1 MAFIVNIPVII
12 TMEKNDQFC
21 VYKAG
26 SAFAF
31 IVHALLIIT
40 YMALSIVVCVAY
52 AKVAQAIR
60 TKLHPGRCPATDVT
74 MKATQTSSS
83 ETRSSVGGLK
93 LTKIKI
99 GTKKASIN
107 KVAPLNVAVMG
118 LNQHGKN
125 DVKTGDQKRE
135 SLLVP
140 GNSPKPKDTNS
151 PRGQWFTST
160 HSSKANRDIGCKK
173 STISLKQGAFLSHKT
188 TRKVDRTTRIM
199 FAVTLV
205 FLLSWIPTWVT
216 YVYREM
222 TRNQRAEVGGK
233 VAILF
238 GGKLFIINTFANP
251 FFYIWMSSVFKERAK
266 KALKSICIPCT

>member
-1 MAFIVNIPVII
+1 M
-12 TMEKNDQFC
+12 
-21 VYKAG
+21 
-26 SAFAF
+26 
-31 IVHALLIIT
+31 
-40 YMALSIVVCVAY
+40 
-52 AKVAQAIR
+52 
-60 TKLHPGRCPATDVT
+60 
-74 MKATQTSSS
+74 
-83 ETRSSVGGLK
+83 
-93 LTKIKI
+93 KI
-99 GTKKASIN
+99 GTKKASTN

-118 LNQHGKN
+118 LNHHGKN
-125 DVKTGDQKRE
+125 DVKIGDQKRE

-151 PRGQWFTST
+151 PHGQWFTSI
-160 HSSKANRDIGCKK
+160 HSSKANRDLGCMK
-173 STISLKQGAFLSHKT
+173 STIALKHDAFLSHKT
-188 TRKVDRTTRIM
+188 TRKVDHTTRIM

-216 YVYREM
+216 YVYKEM
-222 TRNQRAEVGGK
+222 TRNQRAEVGGE